1 MTGLSRKWFGNTGVE
16 IAALLLVLA
25 PHVQAQVTSSP
36 TLTLSSS
43 PTGTFRYFGQPYVNS
58 GLDSLIDRQY
68 GSSSALNLNVV
79 SPLLDGTTMTTMGGQ
94 SFSAQMWCPS
104 SQAFL
109 SVTIV
114 PSGTGDIQE
123 IVVTEDTNFDGQY
136 DYTFSLPA
144 GIRGSGICGNGIIS
158 CDPGTWSNCS
168 YWQWIADSSGKVG
181 LQQVPRESLGG
192 CFCVNNYCG
201 SNIILKET
209 QLVLTS
215 LGGGV
220 VGAVQATNPKY
231 AVSNAR
237 VTDTTINYFA
247 QNTGSCSQLSS
258 SDPSSYYNSP
268 AAIGPAASGAAS
280 MQLEDPNSVYYTV
293 MNSEAATE
301 NKGQFVTCSVKKTPL
316 VNSVSAN
323 PTYAW
328 IPWLHIYD
336 VCEWG
341 RDSVNGCW
349 VTVDVDRNNDG
360 VYDAP
365 QDSYTWGCCWTSLED
380 INIVGRSLAT
390 YVVSKS
396 QQKYGVS
403 VTNVLKD
410 ASSEEWYMTY
420 GDHSCYDCDSSTNG
434 DYTYY
439 VVDYL
444 QKSPP
449 ICPAGYTYSQV
460 YGLCY
465 EESASID
472 TSDTCGSFASNAGC
486 RLKDETLDGV
496 VTFRDFQSTGLAPL
510 STCKTLTGK
519 LQSYVECSPWW
530 EKDRTYFCQGQ
541 AFNFSS
547 VTQRTANIDRTIS
560 NDSVNISYQDLT
572 KDSNGN
578 SVTANYHFQAPM
590 ASGTKETCQQACQTK
605 KPLLNTT
612 ASTTTTKSQTLG
624 TTDTSLTLF
633 KKCTEDGTCPVDAS
647 LGEVVVKDCQCM
659 NQFIQM
665 SVIIN
670 ALADAG
676 SSMVCSDGLTNDQTP

>member
-1 MTGLSRKWFGNTGVE
+1 MTGLSRKWFGNIGVE
-16 IAALLLVLA
+16 ITALLLVLA
-25 PHVQAQVTSSP
+25 PHVQAQVASSP
-36 TLTLSSS
+36 TSTLSSS
-43 PTGTFRYFGQPYVNS
+43 PTGTFRYFGQQYVNT
-58 GLDSLIDRQY
+58 GLDSLIDKQY
-68 GSSSALNLNVV
+68 GSSSALSTNVV
-79 SPLLDGTTMTTMGGQ
+79 SPLLDGTSMTTMGGQ
-94 SFSAQMWCPS
+94 SFAAQMWCPS
-104 SQAFL
+104 SQNFL
-109 SVTIV
+109 AVTIV
-114 PSGTGDIQE
+114 PSGSGDIQE

-144 GIRGSGICGNGIIS
+144 GILGSGICGNGIIS

-168 YWQWIADSSGKVG
+168 YWQWTADSSGKVG

-231 AVSNAR
+231 AVSNST

-247 QNTGSCSQLSS
+247 QNTGSCGELTS
-258 SDPSSYYNSP
+258 SDPSSYYNNP
-268 AAIGPAASGAAS
+268 AAMGPAASGAAS
-280 MQLEDPNSVYYTV
+280 MQMEDPNSVYYTV
-293 MNSEAATE
+293 INSEAATE
-301 NKGQFVTCSVKKTPL
+301 NKGQFTTCSVKKNPV
-316 VNSVSAN
+316 VNTVSAN

-328 IPWLHIYD
+328 LPWLHIYD

-341 RDSVNGCW
+341 RDSVNACW
-349 VTVDVDRNNDG
+349 VTVDVDRNDDG

-365 QDSYTWGCCWTSLED
+365 EDSYSWGSGWAWSED
-380 INIVGRSLAT
+380 ISTVGRPLAIN
-390 YVVSKS
+390 VVAKS

-403 VTNVLKD
+403 VTDVLENT
-410 ASSEEWYMTY
+410 ASEQWWRIDGGSKGM
-420 GDHSCYDCDSSTNG
+420 NG
-434 DYTYY
+434 DYTFYI
-439 VVDYL
+439 VDYSK
-444 QKSPP
+444 KSPP
-449 ICPAGYTYSQV
+449 ICPAGYTYSEV

-465 EESASID
+465 LESASID
-472 TSDTCGSFASNAGC
+472 TADTCSTFASNAGC
-486 RLKDETLDGV
+486 RLKDETLDSV
-496 VTFRDFQSTGLAPL
+496 VTFRDFQSTGLVPL

-519 LQSYVECSPWW
+519 LQTYIECSPWW

-560 NDSVNISYQDLT
+560 NDSVSITYQDLT

-578 SVTANYHFQAPM
+578 SVTANYNFQAPM
-590 ASGTKETCQQACQTK
+590 AGGTKETCQQACQTK

-633 KKCTEDGTCPVDAS
+633 KKCTEDGTCPVDTS
-647 LGEVVVKDCQCM
+647 QGEVVVKDCQCM

-665 SVIIN
+665 SAIIN